1 MKKIISITIAFV
13 FLLLLTACGS
23 PSQSAQQQEPAVVP
37 ENSAQAPTSVE
48 DPVSEQEPADSDAP
62 VPEEAMETT
71 SLDDGVSPEFRETMD
86 HYEAFFNDYAAFMKK
101 YAETDDPTSMLLDY
115 ADFLEQYTELM
126 AQLDAIEESELSEAD
141 AQYYLEVMTRINA
154 TLAEVTAQ

>member
-71 SLDDGVSPEFRETMD
+71 SPDDGVSPEFRETMD

>member
-1 MKKIISITIAFV
+1 MKKVISITIAFA

-23 PSQSAQQQEPAVVP
+23 PSQPVQQQEPAPVQ
-37 ENSAQAPTSVE
+37 ENTIASQDTLE
-48 DPVSEQEPADSDAP
+48 TPVSEPQTADSDAP
-62 VPEEAMETT
+62 VPEEATETT
-71 SLDDGVSPEFRETMD
+71 SPDDGVSPEFRETMD

-126 AQLDAIEESELSEAD
+126 AELDAIEESELSAAD

-154 TLAEVTAQ
+154 TLAEVAAQ